1 MKSSGPVVIR
11 STTSCWV
18 TESLLVGRIR
28 SIKHD
33 SLTEHKAANKLNNY
47 VCSWQRAR
55 PEFYHQIPNCSA
67 TARVSSDLLIY
78 LRYRPEEFDLFFFSS
93 PALRQ
98 LLTHS
103 LTATAAHL
111 LSSVKQQPQQRRRQ
125 DSEWLSIPPIN
136 CLCIFF
142 RYCKLFLLSFLFPS
156 AIAVAHWTATITT
169 TGQSPSISLVLSQT
183 NLVDMP
189 RPIIFCTTKYA
200 STKFVALSFSFAARE
215 QHERKIPIE
224 NQFIT
229 LQFLH
234 TCRLLY
240 YYYHRHAMCINS
252 SSPFPPA
259 TSSSPVASVEWNGY
273 TYPLFPS
280 FANHCK
286 CALSR

>member
-103 LTATAAHL
+103 LPLLPTYYHQSNSSRSSGDDKTLNGYLSLQSTVFAFSSDIANYFFF
-111 LSSVKQQPQQRRRQ
+111 LSSFPRQ
-125 DSEWLSIPPIN
+125 
-136 CLCIFF
+136 
-142 RYCKLFLLSFLFPS
+142 
-156 AIAVAHWTATITT
+156 
-169 TGQSPSISLVLSQT
+169 
-183 NLVDMP
+183 
-189 RPIIFCTTKYA
+189 
-200 STKFVALSFSFAARE
+200 
-215 QHERKIPIE
+215 
-224 NQFIT
+224 
-229 LQFLH
+229 
-234 TCRLLY
+234 
-240 YYYHRHAMCINS
+240 
-252 SSPFPPA
+252 
-259 TSSSPVASVEWNGY
+259 
-273 TYPLFPS
+273 
-280 FANHCK
+280 
-286 CALSR
+286 